1 MLNPRPRG
9 GNLASVTTPAGSPM
23 QNTHVTFVLRCIEC
37 AAEDGGEV
45 EGWRAYLLEEELD
58 VLLYCPA
65 CATREFGPPRR
76 NRD

>member
-1 MLNPRPRG
+1 MP
-9 GNLASVTTPAGSPM
+9 
-23 QNTHVTFVLRCIEC
+23 NTHVTFVLRCIEC
-37 AAEDGGEV
+37 AAEDDGGV

-65 CATREFGPPRR
+65 CAMREFGPPRR